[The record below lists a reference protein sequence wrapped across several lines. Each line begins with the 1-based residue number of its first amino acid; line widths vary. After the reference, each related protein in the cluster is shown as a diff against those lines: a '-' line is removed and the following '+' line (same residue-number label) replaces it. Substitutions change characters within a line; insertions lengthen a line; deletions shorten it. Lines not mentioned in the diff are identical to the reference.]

1 VLVVRSGGEMSTKN
15 KGHIYIIDDDLEMRS
30 SLSRSLGFIGYD
42 VHSFASPKDFLEINE
57 KYTPAVILLDM
68 RLKNITGIEFQRQLI
83 EKQITTPII
92 FISGESDKNEIIQ
105 AMKNGAVDFLL
116 KPFDL
121 IALEKS
127 VNQALQ
133 KSKNENKE
141 LELRTLYIEKFN
153 LLTPREKEVCLLLIE
168 GFKIKEIS
176 DRLGVTIATLKIH
189 KARVMKK
196 MGTTSTPIL
205 LRMIDSIKDLI

>member
-1 VLVVRSGGEMSTKN
+1 
-15 KGHIYIIDDDLEMRS
+15 
-30 SLSRSLGFIGYD
+30 
-42 VHSFASPKDFLEINE
+42 
-57 KYTPAVILLDM
+57 
-68 RLKNITGIEFQRQLI
+68 
-83 EKQITTPII
+83 
-92 FISGESDKNEIIQ
+92 
-105 AMKNGAVDFLL
+105 MKNGAVDFLL

-121 IALEKS
+121 NTLEKS
-127 VNQALQ
+127 VNEALQ

-141 LELRTLYIEKFN
+141 LELRFQYIEKFN

-176 DRLGVTIATLKIH
+176 DRLGITIATLKIH

-205 LRMIDSIKDLI
+205 LRMIDSIKDLV

>member
-1 VLVVRSGGEMSTKN
+1 MSTKN
-15 KGHIYIIDDDLEMRS
+15 KGHIYIIDDDLEMRN
-30 SLSRSLGFIGYD
+30 SLVRSLGFIGYD
-42 VHSFASPKDFLEINE
+42 AHSFSDPKDFFNKKE
-57 KYTPAVILLDM
+57 KYSPAVILLDM
-68 RLKNITGIEFQRQLI
+68 RMKNVTGLEFQKQLI
-83 EKQITTPII
+83 EQKISTHII

-105 AMKNGAVDFLL
+105 AMKNGAIDFLL

-121 IALEKS
+121 NTLEKA

-133 KSKNENKE
+133 KSKDQSVE
-141 LELRTLYIEKFN
+141 IEMQSHHHERYE

-168 GFKIKEIS
+168 GLKIKEIS

-205 LRMIDSIKDLI
+205 LRMIDSIKHLI